1 MRLASWA
8 VNRQLMVAPIAFRS
22 DTQAETAFESMT
34 MTELEERTLK
44 FYLGR
49 VGRIAADSDFEGW
62 YRHRHTDAD
71 SEALYKETLDRARA
85 FAEGYRQAC
94 ADFRLQVSSIP
105 TTFERKGS

>member
-1 MRLASWA
+1 
-8 VNRQLMVAPIAFRS
+8 
-22 DTQAETAFESMT
+22 
-34 MTELEERTLK
+34 MTEMEERTPK

-49 VGRIAADSDFEGW
+49 VGRISEDSDFEAW
-62 YRHRHTDAD
+62 YRQRHIDAD

-85 FAEGYRQAC
+85 FPEGYRQAW

>member
-1 MRLASWA
+1 
-8 VNRQLMVAPIAFRS
+8 
-22 DTQAETAFESMT
+22 MT

-71 SEALYKETLDRARA
+71 SEALYKETLDRGAGLCR
-85 FAEGYRQAC
+85 G
-94 ADFRLQVSSIP
+94 IP
-105 TTFERKGS
+105 ASLCGLPPAGL

>member
-1 MRLASWA
+1 
-8 VNRQLMVAPIAFRS
+8 
-22 DTQAETAFESMT
+22 MT